1 MVLKCKQIN
10 LGLKV
15 TIRATGVILLLGAV
29 SGLQQKWILS
39 GVIIWFFG
47 WLTVYWLTKHV
58 TGPLT
63 ELAAAMKTLAH
74 GDSHNTRALTSHVFE
89 VRELIAAFNSLRL
102 DIQKFRS
109 EAEFI
114 NMKRKKI
121 LGKIMNVQEEERK
134 KISRELH
141 DQVGQYLTAMNLE
154 LRVIDDLTGSKKVRE
169 RTQNIRVM
177 IDHTQKYIKN
187 LIWELRPSSLD
198 DVGLEAAITRHLLS
212 PLNRAGINADIQ
224 AYAMEGMALPPEVST
239 CAFRVAQESVNNAV
253 KHGIANNIS
262 IVLLKHAGYFS
273 IVIEDDGKGF
283 EVDEVLNNAIYS
295 RKFGLLGMEER
306 ALLVNGQLIIESGPG
321 NGTTIYLKIP
331 LNREE
336 VNGEN
341 QGVTG

>member
-177 IDHTQKYIKN
+177 IDRTQKYIKN

-198 DVGLEAAITRHLLS
+198 DIGLEAAITRHLLS

-224 AYAMEGMALPPEVST
+224 AKGDNKSLEYYISSTVYRIIQEALS
-239 CAFRVAQESVNNAV
+239 
-253 KHGIANNIS
+253 NIY
-262 IVLLKHAGYFS
+262 KHANAKNVKINLDIIKSKISFN
-273 IVIEDDGKGF
+273 ITDDGKGF